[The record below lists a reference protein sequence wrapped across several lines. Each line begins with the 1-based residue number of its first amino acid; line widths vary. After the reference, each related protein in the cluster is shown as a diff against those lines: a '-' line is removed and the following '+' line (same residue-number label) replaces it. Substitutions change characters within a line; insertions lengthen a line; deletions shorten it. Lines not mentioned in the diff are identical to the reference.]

1 MLQIYFAPRSG
12 PVWSAMWSDN
22 TRSEPAL
29 TSAATSNHIWL
40 CGSVLHRTTFRSVVC
55 SAVEWVGSSKSC
67 NKYRK
72 QLWGGCFEKHR
83 IIWVDLLQYA
93 SLAHNAISVHSP
105 IFIGA
110 QLPHSA
116 KLAWVQNWKQS
127 FGKRIAHTLAIAWP
141 SNCDTGTKKG
151 RGVVQHADS
160 GGHFSNVHFL
170 SPVFSGQVVHTQPSE
185 SGGHF
190 SNKLLQPPMDRPQAL

>member
-22 TRSEPAL
+22 TRSEPTL

-40 CGSVLHRTTFRSVVC
+40 CGSVLHRTTFRSVAC

-110 QLPHSA
+110 QLPHT
-116 KLAWVQNWKQS
+116 VQNWPGCKIENS
-127 FGKRIAHTLAIAWP
+127 LLAKELRAHTGHCMAEQLRYWHQE
-141 SNCDTGTKKG
+141 GKG
-151 RGVVQHADS
+151 GSTACRLRWS
-160 GGHFSNVHFL
+160 F
-170 SPVFSGQVVHTQPSE
+170 
-185 SGGHF
+185 
-190 SNKLLQPPMDRPQAL
+190 